1 MDRLVIAVVH
11 RLDADGVGD
20 ALRGRGHRFTLIPSV
35 GGFLGADNATFLI
48 GCDAGSVEAVLDVLR
63 GAASEREVEV
73 PLVLLGRLRDWQGS
87 VVAHRAATVFVVPLE
102 RSVQL

>member
-1 MDRLVIAVVH
+1 MVAVVH

-20 ALRGRGHRFTLIPSV
+20 TLRGRGHRFTRIPTM
-35 GGFLGADNATFLI
+35 GGFLGEDNATFLI
-48 GCDAGSVEAVLDVLR
+48 GCDAGSVEAVLDAVR
-63 GAASEREVEV
+63 AAASEREVEV

-87 VVAHRAATVFVVPLE
+87 VVAHGAATVFVIPLE